1 MGTYMV
7 ENEKQNSSLNWVA
20 RIAGLVISAIWMYDL
35 ISTIVDKGFMH
46 LYHQASTGVI
56 LFLLITSLS
65 IGVLLA
71 WRLPLLAG
79 KFIAVLSVLLS
90 LFVYFSDD
98 GARLIAILYKGLP
111 FFLVGLLFI
120 QSQSSTARKEG

>member
-1 MGTYMV
+1 MT
-7 ENEKQNSSLNWVA
+7 ESAQQNTTLNWFA
-20 RIAGLVISAIWMYDL
+20 RIAGLVISATWMYQ
-35 ISTIVDKGFMH
+35 IVNTIIQGGFRSLH
-46 LYHQASTGVI
+46 NQTSTGII
-56 LFLLITSLS
+56 LFLLISSLS

-90 LFVYFSDD
+90 LFVYFSDE
-98 GARLIAILYKGLP
+98 GARMIAILYKGLP

-120 QSQSSTARKEG
+120 QSQSSRGKKTD

>member
-1 MGTYMV
+1 MT
-7 ENEKQNSSLNWVA
+7 ESAKQHSTLNWLA
-20 RIAGLVISAIWMYDL
+20 RIAGVAISAIWMYDM
-35 ISTIVDKGFMH
+35 ISTIVEKGFKH
-46 LYHQASTGVI
+46 LYHETSTGVI

-65 IGVLLA
+65 VGVLLA
-71 WRLPLLAG
+71 FRMPLLAG

-111 FFLVGLLFI
+111 YFLVGLLFI
-120 QSQSSTARKEG
+120 QSQSGVKKDES